1 MTLIERFRKID
12 RPKFS
17 FGKNTEYAP
26 GFAKACDAMSMYDDG
41 YGLQIPDNLSDGNK
55 LRAVFLRI
63 MGLGGL
69 FLFNISGV
77 DMIRARRGPLSF
89 EDAEANNQITE
100 WELSMILGNADYIK
114 NCIFHNGKVLFKKTI
129 LWKSIQA

>member
-1 MTLIERFRKID
+1 MTLTERFNRIEV
-12 RPKFS
+12 PKFS
-17 FGKNTEYAP
+17 FGKNTEHAP
-26 GFAKACDAMSMYDDG
+26 GFAKACGAMSMYDDG
-41 YGLQIPDNLSDGNK
+41 YGLQIPNHLSDGNR

-77 DMIRARRGPLSF
+77 DMKRAYKGFSSF

-100 WELSMILGNADYIK
+100 WELFMILGNRDYKK
-114 NCIFHNGKVLFKKTI
+114 NCIFHNGKVAFKKTI
-129 LWKSIQA
+129 LWKSIQT